1 LPSQPRLRALQRFSV
16 LFIAALTATACI
28 AHAADWTPDKRIE
41 VVVPNAAG
49 GGNDRI
55 ARLVQHIAQE
65 KRFVLPVATITNK
78 PGAGQVIGI
87 SYINQHPGD
96 GHYIGIISAT
106 FLGDIISGRSQL
118 GLSDIA
124 PIAQLFTEYVGFA
137 VKADSPLKSGKD
149 LVARLKADAGSL
161 STAISGVIG
170 NHNYIALALV
180 ARAAGGDVKK
190 LKVVTFNGG
199 AESITAALG
208 GHVDVVVAPAAT
220 LLPHVQSGG
229 LRMIAIAA
237 PKRMPGPYADVPSTK
252 ELGVNTTIDNWRVM
266 IGARGITPAQT
277 AYWENVLARVVAT
290 DEWKAMLEKD
300 ALTGEFLRSAET
312 RTQLQT
318 EYAELKAIMTELGL
332 VKK

>member
-1 LPSQPRLRALQRFSV
+1 MTLTVYAIALAAMLVMSG
-16 LFIAALTATACI
+16 IASDTC
-28 AHAADWTPDKRIE
+28 AADWAPDKRVEI
-41 VVVPNAAG
+41 VVPNAPG

-65 KRFVLPVATITNK
+65 KRFVIPVMTVTNK

-87 SYINQHPGD
+87 GYVNQHPGD
-96 GHYIGIISAT
+96 AHYIGIISAT
-106 FLGDIISGRSQL
+106 FLGDIIAGRSQV
-118 GLSDIA
+118 GLAEIA
-124 PIAQLFTEYVGFA
+124 PVAQLFTEYVGFA
-137 VKADSPLKSGKD
+137 VRTDSPLKTGKD
-149 LVARLKADAGSL
+149 LVARLRTDAGSI

-199 AESITAALG
+199 GDSVTAALG
-208 GHVDVVVAPAAT
+208 GHVDLVVAPAAT
-220 LLPHVQSGG
+220 LLPYIQSGG

-237 PKRMPGPYADVPSTK
+237 PKRLPGAYADVPVTK
-252 ELGVNTTIDNWRVM
+252 ELGISAALSNWRVV
-266 IGARGITPAQT
+266 IGPRGITSAQT

-290 DEWKAMLEKD
+290 PEWKSMLEKD
-300 ALTGEFLRSAET
+300 ALTGEFLRSSET
-312 RTQLQT
+312 RAQLQS
-318 EYAELKAIMTELGL
+318 EYGELKNLMSELGL

>member
-1 LPSQPRLRALQRFSV
+1 MAAFV
-16 LFIAALTATACI
+16 ALTVVACN
-28 AHAADWTPDKRIE
+28 AYSADWKPDKRIE
-41 VVVPNAAG
+41 LVVPNAPG

-55 ARLVQHIAQE
+55 GRLVQHIAQE
-65 KRFVLPVATITNK
+65 KRFVDPVMTITNK

-87 SYINQHPGD
+87 GYINQHPGD

-106 FLGDIISGRSQL
+106 FLGDIISGRSQI
-118 GLSDIA
+118 GLTDIA

-137 VKADSPLKSGKD
+137 VKADSPLKTGKD
-149 LVARLKADAGSL
+149 LVARLKTDTGSI

-180 ARAAGGDVKK
+180 ARAAGGEVKK

-208 GHVDVVVAPAAT
+208 GHVDMVIAPAAT

-237 PKRMPGPYADVPSTK
+237 PKRLPGPLADVPSTK
-252 ELGVNTTIDNWRVM
+252 ELGVNATIDNWRVM

>member
-1 LPSQPRLRALQRFSV
+1 MKCQPQFCALYPALAILAV
-16 LFIAALTATACI
+16 LATFACG
-28 AHAADWTPDKRIE
+28 ASGADWRPDKRIE
-41 VVVPNAAG
+41 IVVPNAAG

-65 KRFVLPVATITNK
+65 KRFVDPVMTITNK

-87 SYINQHPGD
+87 SYVNQHAGD

-106 FLGDIISGRSQL
+106 FLGDIIAGRTQL
-118 GLSDIA
+118 GLADIA
-124 PIAQLFTEYVGFA
+124 PVALLFTEYVGFA
-137 VKADSPLKSGKD
+137 VKADSTLRTGKD
-149 LVARLKADAGSL
+149 LVARLKADAGSI

-208 GHVDVVVAPAAT
+208 GHVDLVVAPAAT

-229 LRMIAIAA
+229 LRMLAIAA
-237 PKRMPGPYADVPSTK
+237 PKRLPGAYADVPATK
-252 ELGVNTTIDNWRVM
+252 ELGVNATLSNWRVM
-266 IGARGITPAQT
+266 TGPRGITPPQT
-277 AYWENVLARVVAT
+277 AYWENVFARVVAT
-290 DEWKAMLEKD
+290 DEWKSMLEKD
-300 ALTGEFLRSAET
+300 SLTGEFLRSAET
-312 RTQLQT
+312 RAQLQA
-318 EYAELKAIMTELGL
+318 EYELLKVVMTELGL
-332 VKK
+332 VRK

>member
-1 LPSQPRLRALQRFSV
+1 MCKSAPFSLYRSLLYTIACTALAAACSV
-16 LFIAALTATACI
+16 
-28 AHAADWTPDKRIE
+28 HAADWAPDKRIE
-41 VVVPNAAG
+41 LVVPNAPG

-65 KRFVLPVATITNK
+65 KRFIDPVMTITNR

-87 SYINQHPGD
+87 NYLNQHPGD

-106 FLGDIISGRSQL
+106 FLGDIIAGRSQV
-118 GLSDIA
+118 GLADIA
-124 PIAQLFTEYVGFA
+124 PIAQLFTEYVAFA

-149 LVARLKADAGSL
+149 LATRLKSDAGSI

-170 NHNYIALALV
+170 NHNYIALALM
-180 ARAAGGDVKK
+180 ARAAGSDVKK

-199 AESITAALG
+199 GESITAALG
-208 GHVDVVVAPAAT
+208 GHVDMVIAPAAT

-237 PKRMPGPYADVPSTK
+237 PKRLPGAYADVPATK
-252 ELGVNTTIDNWRVM
+252 ELGVNATPSNWRVM
-266 IGARGITPAQT
+266 ISARGITAAQT
-277 AYWENVLARVVAT
+277 LYWENVLARVVDT
-290 DEWKAMLEKD
+290 DDWKKMLEKD
-300 ALTGEFLRSAET
+300 SLTGEFLRSKET
-312 RTQLQT
+312 RAQLNS
-318 EYAELKAIMTELGL
+318 EYELLKGVMTELGL